1 MRSKNGTLFETQF
14 LRLLTN
20 DSEYQKKADK
30 FKDRK
35 SDLIIKQREKMKILK
50 KKHSLQ
56 NQQLRMKQN
65 SELKMLRKKHSENL
79 QSLYGRTMN

>member
-1 MRSKNGTLFETQF
+1 MLEINKLLPESLEKLISNLNKLPGIGSKTAQ
-14 LRLLTN
+14 RLAL
-20 DSEYQKKADK
+20 S
-30 FKDRK
+30 
-35 SDLIIKQREKMKILK
+35 ILK